1 MLEINGREYI
11 SVPVAAEIIGYSE
24 TYVAQLAKGKWVD
37 ASFIQNQYYVNI
49 DSLVR
54 FIGLLEESN
63 QDVLTEQAERE
74 QVAAAFSSPQQPTD
88 DSWVI
93 LGKSGLVVVSGLL
106 VGILSW
112 ATLEAGLE
120 ATDILAG
127 AAEVVGLM
135 ATVIEPMADILSNF
149 SFD

>member
-11 SVPVAAEIIGYSE
+11 PVPVAAEIIGYSE
-24 TYVAQLAKGKWVD
+24 TYVSQLAQGKWVD
-37 ASFIQNQYYVNI
+37 ASFIQNQYYVNL

-63 QDVLTEQAERE
+63 QDVLTEQEERE
-74 QVAAAFSSPQQPTD
+74 KVAAAFSKDTVDTD
-88 DSWVI
+88 DGWVI

-112 ATLEAGLE
+112 ASYEAGVE
-120 ATDILAG
+120 AADIVAG
-127 AAEVVGLM
+127 AAEVAGLV
-135 ATVIEPMADILSNF
+135 ATVVEPMAEIFTSF
-149 SFD
+149 SSP